1 MKRNIFDDEREKKLH
16 KVDKGT
22 NKFNK
27 HKNSIYNMLV
37 DEDYE
42 QEQHEVKLKQSFKN
56 SYTKHR

>member
-16 KVDKGT
+16 KVDRST
-22 NKFNK
+22 NKLNK

-42 QEQHEVKLKQSFKN
+42 HEQYESKQKQGLKN
-56 SYTKHR
+56 NHIKHR